1 MMNLLLLGPK
11 IIITAAAAAARR
23 LTTTALAATV
33 RVLPALLAVDV
44 VADGEFLPGQGV
56 SKSMGTPTRNVAMS
70 KEVDSFSART
80 Y

>member
-11 IIITAAAAAARR
+11 IIITAAAVARR

-44 VADGEFLPGQGV
+44 VADGEFLRGQGV
-56 SKSMGTPTRNVAMS
+56 ANPWALLPETLP
-70 KEVDSFSART
+70 
-80 Y
+80 